1 MTSTRYLVLDV
12 ETSGLSDNDRCVELG
27 WLEIDEDF
35 NILNQ
40 LETLLDPQCMIA
52 PAASAVHG
60 LVADDLKDAP
70 TIDEYFSVEGPSCY
84 GQPFTDPCVLIGHK
98 ISFDYKF
105 VKDYFNVKDLLCSLL
120 WSRRLYP
127 DLDNAKLVT
136 MSYAL
141 NLPRPT
147 DAHRV
152 LSDCT
157 TALHLVKH
165 ISERTGLSLPQL
177 VEASKQPRE
186 LTTIPFGKHAGKPW
200 SEVPSPYLR
209 WMSDA
214 ITDDL
219 DIVFSVKQEL
229 QRRKNK

>member
-1 MTSTRYLVLDV
+1 MRYLMLDI
-12 ETSGLSDNDRCVELG
+12 ESSGLTDQDRAVELG

-35 NILNQ
+35 NILNEHQ
-40 LETLLDPQCMIA
+40 TLLDPQCMIA

-70 TIDEYFSVEGPSCY
+70 TIEEYFSVDDPSCF
-84 GQPFTDPCVLIGHK
+84 GRKFTDECVLIGHK
-98 ISFDYKF
+98 ISFDYRF
-105 VKDYFNVKDLLCSLL
+105 VKDFFNVQGLLCTLL
-120 WSRRLYP
+120 WSRRLWS

-141 NLPRPT
+141 NLPKPIG
-147 DAHRV
+147 AHRV

-165 ISERTGLSLPQL
+165 IAERTGLTLPQL
-177 VEASKQPRE
+177 VEASKEPRA
-186 LTTIPFGKHAGKPW
+186 LPTNPIGKHSGKEW

-209 WMSDA
+209 WMSDN

-219 DIVFSVKQEL
+219 DIAFSVKQEVEK
-229 QRRKNK
+229 RKRK